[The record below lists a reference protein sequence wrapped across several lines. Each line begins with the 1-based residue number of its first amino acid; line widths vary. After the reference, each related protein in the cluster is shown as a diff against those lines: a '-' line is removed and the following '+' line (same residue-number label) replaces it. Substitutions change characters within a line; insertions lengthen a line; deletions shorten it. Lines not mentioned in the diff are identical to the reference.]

1 MTTCKEAAR
10 LISEQKDHKLGFKDR
25 FGLRMHLVM
34 CRMCTAYK
42 NKLDMISRFA
52 RQASDFMLGD
62 GPSAV
67 ALSADAKQRI
77 KSKLTS
83 SD

>member
-1 MTTCKEAAR
+1 MMSCKEAAQ
-10 LISEQKDHKLGFKDR
+10 LISEQKDHKLGFGDR
-25 FGLRMHLVM
+25 MGLRMHLVM
-34 CRMCTAYK
+34 CRMCNAYK

-52 RQASDFMLGD
+52 QQASDFVLGD
-62 GPSAV
+62 AQTAV

-77 KSKLTS
+77 KRKLTS